1 MKKTLLIALLAIV
14 TLTGWAQLKAGTEIK
29 VVGDLGNPKPTFLR
43 AYLTGN
49 LLQEA
54 QNVEDNV
61 VTFVLDTT
69 DVYVLIDRSADKPG
83 TSVCSVIADGT
94 PIEVTVIDGKGVITK
109 GSEQNM
115 RLSEARKRVNTLKD
129 KEMEA
134 AYKQIIQ
141 ENADN
146 MLPIYFLNRYARN
159 FGIAFPDSFLTDY
172 KYKNHKHLE
181 SVNRL
186 IGSEHNK
193 QPGASVVDF
202 VGEDLEG
209 KECHLTDFVGKGKYV
224 LVDFW
229 ASWCGPCR
237 GEISTIKANYEK
249 YKDKG
254 LEVVGISLDDNKD
267 NWVKCVQ
274 ELSITWPQI
283 SDLKCWKSEACKI
296 YNIHAV
302 PTTILYNPNGK
313 VIAAGFFS
321 DSVGEKLEEIFVE
334 K

>member
-1 MKKTLLIALLAIV
+1 MKKTFLIALLAIV
-14 TLTGWAQLKAGTEIK
+14 TLTGWAQSKAGTEIK

-254 LEVVGISLDDNKD
+254 FEVVGISLDDNKD

-321 DSVGEKLEEIFVE
+321 DSVGEKLEEIFGKE
-334 K
+334 

>member
-43 AYLTGN
+43 VYLTGN

-181 SVNRL
+181 SVKRL

-254 LEVVGISLDDNKD
+254 FEVVGISLDDNKD

-321 DSVGEKLEEIFVE
+321 DSVGEKLEEIFGKE
-334 K
+334 

>member
-254 LEVVGISLDDNKD
+254 FEVVGISLDDNKD